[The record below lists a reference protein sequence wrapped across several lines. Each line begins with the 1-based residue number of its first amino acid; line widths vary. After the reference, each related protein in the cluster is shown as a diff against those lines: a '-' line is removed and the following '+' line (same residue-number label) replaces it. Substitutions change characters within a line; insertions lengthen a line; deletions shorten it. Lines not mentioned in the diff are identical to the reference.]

1 MRRYTGIDRQD
12 AGSST
17 DYNPEMPTWNHE
29 FAPAMNDYVRR
40 TLGYKTDLQ
49 YNLFGPV
56 HPWDKVGDTYREDEG
71 GEKLRTAMAMKI
83 AATPPAKGQRILRVV
98 RLPVKRS

>member
-71 GEKLRTAMAMKI
+71 GEKLRRAMAQNPYMHVLTQSGYYDG
-83 AATPPAKGQRILRVV
+83 ACDYL
-98 RLPVKRS
+98 